1 MRAENFIAFFTVC
14 GFFIGV
20 TFSTLKLSDPI
31 DMLVYTFLVTFFF
44 YLLVHVV
51 IINYLDARS
60 SLKRRFDKELYEQR
74 ADYLIGEL
82 GLREKRIDNLL
93 NKLASENIL
102 IKQTL
107 NKSNESNA
115 KAA

>member
-1 MRAENFIAFFTVC
+1 MKAENFIAFFTVC
-14 GFFIGV
+14 GFFTGV
-20 TFSTLKLSDPI
+20 VFSALKLSDPI
-31 DMLVYTFLVTFFF
+31 QMLFYTFVITFFF
-44 YLLVHVV
+44 YLVIHV
-51 IINYLDARS
+51 IIMNYIDVRL
-60 SLKRRFDKELYEQR
+60 SLKKRFDKEQYEQT

-82 GLREKRIDNLL
+82 ALREKRIDNLL

>member
-1 MRAENFIAFFTVC
+1 MRAETFIAFFTVC

-51 IINYLDARS
+51 IINYLDVKA

>member
-1 MRAENFIAFFTVC
+1 MKAENFIAFFTVC
-14 GFFIGV
+14 GFFTGV
-20 TFSTLKLSDPI
+20 VFSALKLSDPI
-31 DMLVYTFLVTFFF
+31 QMLLYTFVITFFF
-44 YLLVHVV
+44 YLVIHV
-51 IINYLDARS
+51 IIMNYIDVRL
-60 SLKRRFDKELYEQR
+60 SLKNRFDKEQYEQT

-82 GLREKRIDNLL
+82 ALREKRIDNLL
-93 NKLASENIL
+93 NKLASENML